1 MKLTIIKDDTIP
13 AFGGFLQGS
22 AKQGEPTILF
32 NCKLHFNSGE
42 LEYEDGTSVSLQAE
56 EKKRMVIETLMHE
69 FGHALEEYMDLE
81 FDEGWIDQATE
92 SYFDK

>member
-1 MKLTIIKDDTIP
+1 
-13 AFGGFLQGS
+13 
-22 AKQGEPTILF
+22 
-32 NCKLHFNSGE
+32 
-42 LEYEDGTSVSLQAE
+42 VSLPAE